1 MKTKI
6 FAVVAVIIS
15 LVGGYILATK
25 TYKASEQNSLAEI
38 DQTIFLRDYAPR
50 LGAKNPKVYLVEFF
64 DPECESCRAFYPH
77 VKEIL
82 KEYEGQIQLVLRYA
96 PFHPNAMMVVRI
108 LEAAR
113 IQNRYFEVLEILYQH
128 QPEWGDHHHPRP
140 ELVWTYLA
148 QVDVDIE
155 KIKKDMNNPEIISRI
170 EQDVKDLETLKIRGT
185 PTFFV
190 NGRPLP
196 TFGLGPLKA
205 LIKEEIS
212 K

>member
-6 FAVVAVIIS
+6 FAIVAVIIS
-15 LVGGYILATK
+15 LIGGYILATK
-25 TYKASEQNSLAEI
+25 TYKKSEQNSFAQI

-50 LGAKNPKVYLVEFF
+50 MGATNPKVYLVEFF

-96 PFHPNAMMVVRI
+96 PFHPNAMMVARI

-113 IQNRYFEVLEILYQH
+113 KQNRYFETLEILYQH

-148 QVDVDIE
+148 QIDVDVE
-155 KIKKDMNNPEIISRI
+155 KIKKDMNDPAIISQI

-190 NGRPLP
+190 NGRPLS
-196 TFGLGPLKA
+196 TFGLGPLKD
-205 LIKEEIS
+205 LIKEEIN

>member
-6 FAVVAVIIS
+6 FAIVAVIIS
-15 LVGGYILATK
+15 LIGGYILATK
-25 TYKASEQNSLAEI
+25 TYKTSEQNSLAQI

-50 LGAKNPKVYLVEFF
+50 MGATNPKVYLVEFF

-96 PFHPNAMMVVRI
+96 PFHPNAMMVARI

-113 IQNRYFEVLEILYQH
+113 KQNRYFETLEILYQH

-148 QVDVDIE
+148 QIDVDVE
-155 KIKKDMNNPEIISRI
+155 KIKKDMNDPAIISQI

-196 TFGLGPLKA
+196 TFGLGPLKD
-205 LIKEEIS
+205 LIKEEIN

>member
-15 LVGGYILATK
+15 LIGGYILATK
-25 TYKASEQNSLAEI
+25 TYKTAEQNSLAEI

-50 LGAKNPKVYLVEFF
+50 MGATNPKVYLVEFF

-96 PFHPNAMMVVRI
+96 PFHPNAMMVARI

-113 IQNRYFEVLEILYQH
+113 KQNRYFEALEILYQH

-148 QVDVDIE
+148 QIDVDVE
-155 KIKKDMNNPEIISRI
+155 KIKKDMNDPAIISRI

-190 NGRPLP
+190 NGRPLS
-196 TFGLGPLKA
+196 TFGLGPLKD
-205 LIKEEIS
+205 LIKEEIN